1 MKISILGTGKMG
13 SAVGRQLAKVGYQV
27 IFGSRDP
34 KAKMGK
40 FSGIDNISI
49 ENYSEAALS
58 ANVVVVAVPWSFTL
72 ELLKSLEEQLKG
84 KVIVDLTNPLS
95 ADISRLVVGGDDSAA
110 EQISS
115 LLPES
120 HVVKAFNAIT
130 ADNFSSPNLCGEP
143 VQIFYCSDNEG
154 AKEIARALITA
165 TGYEHKNCGAL
176 SNARYI
182 EAMAMLWL
190 QLAFWEEKGSEWSFR
205 IVGEF
210 ENVCA

>member
-13 SAVGRQLAKVGYQV
+13 SAVGLQLAKCGYQV

-34 KAKMGK
+34 TANMDK
-40 FSGIDNISI
+40 FSGINNISI
-49 ENYSEAALS
+49 RNYSEAALS
-58 ANVVVVAVPWSFTL
+58 ANVVVVAVPWSFAL
-72 ELLKSLEEQLKG
+72 ELLKSLEDQLKG

-95 ADISRLVVGGDDSAA
+95 ADISRLVVGGNDSAA
-110 EQISS
+110 EQIAS

-130 ADNFSSPNLCGEP
+130 ADNFPTPNLCGEAA
-143 VQIFYCSDNEG
+143 QIFYCSDNED
-154 AKEIARALITA
+154 AKEVARALITA
-165 TGYEHKNCGAL
+165 AGYEQKNCGAL

-182 EAMAMLWL
+182 EAIAMLWL
-190 QLAFWEEKGSEWSFR
+190 QLAFWEERGSEWSFK

-210 ENVCA
+210 